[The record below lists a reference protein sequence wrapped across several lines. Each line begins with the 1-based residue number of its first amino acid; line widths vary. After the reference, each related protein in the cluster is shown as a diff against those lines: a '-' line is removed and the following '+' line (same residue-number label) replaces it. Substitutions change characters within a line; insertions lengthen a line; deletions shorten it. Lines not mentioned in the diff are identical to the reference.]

1 MHMTFGFDFGLQI
14 LAEIPVSTWVHG
26 LDGTLYSMMITDVI
40 NSLRFKGAVSRYSV
54 IFCAFFARAKNGGC
68 SRKCRGHQT

>member
-1 MHMTFGFDFGLQI
+1 MTFGFDFGLQI
-14 LAEIPVSTWVHG
+14 LAEIPVSTWVRG

-54 IFCAFFARAKNGGC
+54 IFCAFFLREHLLLREHLATFAGC
-68 SRKCRGHQT
+68 